1 MIAPFLDEDLV
12 WDFRL
17 PRVASVNTSGHKY
30 GLVYPGWAGCCGGTR
45 RHCPRSWS
53 SG

>member
-1 MIAPFLDEDLV
+1 MAPFLDEDLV

-17 PRVASVNTSGHKY
+17 PRVASINCSGHKY
-30 GLVYPGWAGCCGGTR
+30 GLVYPGVGWALWRDR
-45 RHCPRSWS
+45 RRCPRSWS